1 MNIEITNKTLALET
15 NQKLNHKTTQ
25 KPVIETEK
33 STTTDS
39 VNLSIE
45 AAFSSLKSTPT
56 VNTERVAELKSAIE
70 NGSYK
75 IDNEKLANNII
86 ASERELSN
94 TG

>member
-1 MNIEITNKTLALET
+1 MNIDISNKTLAIET
-15 NQKLNHKTTQ
+15 NQKLNNKTVQ
-25 KPVIETEK
+25 KPAIEAENSK
-33 STTTDS
+33 VTDS

-45 AAFSSLKSTPT
+45 SALSSLKSTPI
-56 VNTERVAELKSAIE
+56 VNTDRVAELKSAIE

-86 ASERELSN
+86 ASARELSN